1 MTICEGMSLSIIL
14 FVLMSITIPDFEAAL
29 SSSFLSSSAKTA
41 LLMDPP
47 HRGFQG
53 DIGRAYVLTDFTQ
66 GISVSLLGFKT
77 YISEAYLWREDL
89 GESQKELLD
98 QLILE
103 NVYLMGSNHSLP
115 RSSPDIPAYNVI
127 SAKRN
132 PSGKYRFE
140 LICGTT
146 LAQSTVIQDASSPLD
161 NSKKLCTQAFVASG
175 RALNASVFFNWPYS
189 FTLPG
194 QKGMQTFP

>member
-53 DIGRAYVLTDFTQ
+53 DKGRAYVLTDFTQ

-77 YISEAYLWREDL
+77 Y
-89 GESQKELLD
+89 
-98 QLILE
+98 
-103 NVYLMGSNHSLP
+103 
-115 RSSPDIPAYNVI
+115 NVI
-127 SAKRN
+127 SAKTN

-161 NSKKLCTQAFVASG
+161 SKKLCTQAFVASG